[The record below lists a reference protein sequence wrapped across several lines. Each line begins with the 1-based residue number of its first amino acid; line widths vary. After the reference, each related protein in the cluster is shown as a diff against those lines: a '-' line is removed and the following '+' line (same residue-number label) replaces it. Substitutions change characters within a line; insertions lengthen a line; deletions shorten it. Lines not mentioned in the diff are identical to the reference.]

1 MSGSELEDIRGRLR
15 ILEARLEEVEDR
27 EAIRN
32 LIVDYARAC
41 DQGNDPRLLGALF
54 ADHAVWE
61 CEGFGR
67 YEGRAR
73 LCDALKGIAG
83 EKIWWSLHYMISPR
97 IEMDADGTRATVFW
111 YLWES
116 ATIPEGVS
124 GKPEP
129 HWVGATYDATAVKQ
143 AGRWLFQWMRLNPNM
158 VSPCAEG
165 WVERPF
171 PDGSAKAPYFLNTE
185 PGAYFWCAC
194 GLSSNQPYCD
204 GSHKGTAIR
213 PLKFNIDSEK
223 LQAFCGCK
231 RTGKPPFCDG
241 THLNLDLDVEL

>member
-1 MSGSELEDIRGRLR
+1 MSGGELDEIRSRLHE
-15 ILEARLEEVEDR
+15 LEARLQGTEDR
-27 EAIRN
+27 EAIKT

-41 DQGNDPRLLGALF
+41 DQGNDPTLLAPLF
-54 ADHAVWE
+54 TDDAVWE

-73 LCDALKGIAG
+73 LCAALKGIAG

-97 IEMDADGTRATVFW
+97 IEIDANNTRATVFW

-116 ATIPEGVS
+116 ATIPEGDANEP
-124 GKPEP
+124 KP
-129 HWVGATYDATAVKQ
+129 HWVGATYDAIAVKQ
-143 AGRWLFQWMRLNPNM
+143 AERWLFQSMRLNPNM

-171 PDGSAKAPYFLNTE
+171 PVGSANAPYFLRTE

-194 GLSSNQPYCD
+194 GRSSKQPYCD
-204 GSHKGTAIR
+204 GSHKDTSIR
-213 PLKFNIDSEK
+213 PLKFNVDAEK
-223 LQAFCGCK
+223 LQALCGCK
-231 RTGKPPFCDG
+231 RTGTPPFCDG
-241 THLNLDLDVEL
+241 THLNLDL